1 MHFSALD
8 WTILVAVYVAMVA
21 GVLLLKPFMR
31 SVADFLAA
39 GRTAG
44 RYLLSVSQGVA
55 ALGAI
60 TVVGYLEQNF
70 VAGFA
75 MSWWALSMG
84 LVILVI
90 AVSGWVIY
98 RFRSTR
104 SADPAGVFRAALQPE
119 IPGVHGHARVR
130 GRTDQLRNLPR
141 GGSPVLH
148 LLRRAS
154 GFPFN
159 SPG

>member
-31 SVADFLAA
+31 SVVDFLAA

-60 TVVGYLEQNF
+60 AF
-70 VAGFA
+70 
-75 MSWWALSMG
+75 
-84 LVILVI
+84 
-90 AVSGWVIY
+90 
-98 RFRSTR
+98 
-104 SADPAGVFRAALQPE
+104 
-119 IPGVHGHARVR
+119 
-130 GRTDQLRNLPR
+130 
-141 GGSPVLH
+141 
-148 LLRRAS
+148 
-154 GFPFN
+154 
-159 SPG
+159 